1 MVFSVTV
8 LLCGL
13 SDCEISML
21 VRNSDYRIV
30 FRLRLWSFKSCI
42 DSLRCSGCLVGK
54 GLDTLEPCRN
64 NLPLVMILKA

>member
-21 VRNSDYRIV
+21 VRNSDYRSV

-42 DSLRCSGCLVGK
+42 
-54 GLDTLEPCRN
+54 
-64 NLPLVMILKA
+64 